1 MFFMHIPYANEIMWV
16 LSTPVVLWLGRVFFI
31 NAWKQ
36 ASHRSANMDTLVA
49 LSTGIAYFFSVF
61 NMLYPQFWETRGLES
76 HVYFEA
82 AAVIVTFILLGRW
95 LEENA
100 KSNTSSAIK
109 NLMGLQPNT
118 VTLIDEN
125 QGEVEVS
132 IESVVVGDVILVK
145 PGEKIAVDGLVVSGT
160 SYVDESMLSGEPI
173 SQLKQVSDKVFAG
186 TINQK
191 ELLL

>member
-1 MFFMHIPYANEIMWV
+1 
-16 LSTPVVLWLGRVFFI
+16 
-31 NAWKQ
+31 
-36 ASHRSANMDTLVA
+36 
-49 LSTGIAYFFSVF
+49 
-61 NMLYPQFWETRGLES
+61 
-76 HVYFEA
+76 
-82 AAVIVTFILLGRW
+82 
-95 LEENA
+95 
-100 KSNTSSAIK
+100 
-109 NLMGLQPNT
+109 MGLQPNT

-191 ELLL
+191 ELAMRQ